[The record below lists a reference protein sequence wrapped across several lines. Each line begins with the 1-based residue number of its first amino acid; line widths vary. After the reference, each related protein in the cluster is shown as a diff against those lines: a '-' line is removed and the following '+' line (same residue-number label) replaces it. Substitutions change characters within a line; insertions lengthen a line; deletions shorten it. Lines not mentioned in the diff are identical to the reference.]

1 MGIGLGRQAVRRPAG
16 VPDPDPSLHGLGVE
30 ALGEIVELA
39 FGASAFDA
47 PVDEHRNP
55 GRIIAAVFEAAQP
68 FEEAR
73 GHPLLGDNADDAAHQ
88 TFLRN
93 RARISAARPGLS
105 TCCPRAIESASA
117 GTSRVTTLPAA
128 TIAPAPTLTG
138 ATSAVFEPIK
148 AWSPMIVR
156 NFLKPS

>member
-55 GRIIAAVFEAAQP
+55 GRIIAAVFE
-68 FEEAR
+68 EAR

-105 TCCPRAIESASA
+105 TCCPRAIERASGA
-117 GTSRVTTLPAA
+117 TSRVTTLPAA
-128 TIAPAPTLTG
+128 T
-138 ATSAVFEPIK
+138 
-148 AWSPMIVR
+148 
-156 NFLKPS
+156 